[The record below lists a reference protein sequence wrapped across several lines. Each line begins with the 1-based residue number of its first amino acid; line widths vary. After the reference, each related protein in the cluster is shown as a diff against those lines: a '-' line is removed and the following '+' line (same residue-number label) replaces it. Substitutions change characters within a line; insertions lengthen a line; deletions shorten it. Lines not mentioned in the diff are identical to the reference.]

1 VRDVGRLVVCSVE
14 GSADFLELPES
25 RANGDRTFVSGGER
39 SLYEVAVAGAALGLE
54 VELRG
59 LINKPILDAIAGAA
73 GARPR
78 VDLASR
84 RPDPRDVIV
93 VPEAVDF
100 RTLATLH
107 LSSARCVMLLLA
119 PPGLC
124 GWSFL
129 PGWEPVDLQTVDVH
143 AVGLPA
149 SFRAIAA
156 FGMSLWTN
164 AHGIAEAG
172 SQAGVPIRWLGTG
185 TPVPF
190 PAPTIKTADVAIVE
204 ANRWAFDAEQVLS
217 HLSGVKVHRVPA
229 IDSVYSLGE
238 ALAPAKIL
246 LWPSRIE
253 GMSRIA
259 REARAVGTVPVA
271 LNTSPFATM
280 ADHGGGVVLV
290 ENLTD
295 IEHATRA
302 LLADADRLE
311 ELSGEAVESAR
322 LQIDWDS
329 FLIRVKGAL
338 EALPD
343 SRDSYRERIADH
355 LRGAWAQLEASRA
368 HSAREAEALR
378 MQQATLT
385 EHIVAVEAD
394 RARVLAS
401 NDRRTAERDHA
412 LNALH
417 AAQTDLQAAQT
428 DLQSARTDLQ
438 SARTDLQAAQS
449 EVAAYKGRL
458 VVRALDSTGLGGA
471 SRALRRA
478 RDRVRR

>member
-1 VRDVGRLVVCSVE
+1 LVVCSVL
-14 GSADFLELPES
+14 GWANFLELPES

-39 SLYEVAVAGAALGLE
+39 SLYELAVAGAALGLE

-59 LINKPILDAIAGAA
+59 LINKPILDAIADAA

-78 VDLASR
+78 VDLDSR
-84 RPDPRDVIV
+84 EPDPRDVIV
-93 VPEAVDF
+93 VPEAIDL

-107 LSSARCVMLLLA
+107 LSSARCVMNLLA
-119 PPGLC
+119 PPGLW

-129 PGWEPVDLQTVDVH
+129 PDWEPVDPHMVDVDT
-143 AVGLPA
+143 VGLPA

-164 AHGIAEAG
+164 AHGVAEAG
-172 SQAGVPIRWLGTG
+172 SQAGVPVSWIGTG

-190 PAPTIKTADVAIVE
+190 PAPSAKTADVAIVE
-204 ANRWAFDAEQVLS
+204 ANRWAVEAEQLLP
-217 HLSGVKVHRVPA
+217 HLPDVKVHRVPA
-229 IDSVYSLGE
+229 IESVYSLGE

-271 LNTSPFATM
+271 LDTNPFVTM
-280 ADHGGGVVLV
+280 ADHGRGIVLV
-290 ENLTD
+290 DTLTD
-295 IEHATRA
+295 IAHVTRA
-302 LLADADRLE
+302 LLADAGRLE
-311 ELSGEAVESAR
+311 ELSREAVESAR
-322 LQIDWDS
+322 LQVDWDS
-329 FLIRVKGAL
+329 FLGRVKEAL

-343 SRDSYRERIADH
+343 SQDSFRERIADH
-355 LRGAWAQLEASRA
+355 LRGSWAQHEDARA
-368 HSAREAEALR
+368 HSAQEAETLR
-378 MQQATLT
+378 LQLAIQA
-385 EHIVAVEAD
+385 EHIAAVEAE
-394 RARVLAS
+394 RARALES
-401 NDRRTAERDHA
+401 SDRHTAERDDA
-412 LNALH
+412 LDALH
-417 AAQTDLQAAQT
+417 AAQTDLHAAHT
-428 DLQSARTDLQ
+428 DLQAARTDLE
-438 SARTDLQAAQS
+438 AAQS

-478 RDRVRR
+478 RERVRRIST